1 MSVTAYK
8 YPGTAASVAGADQD
22 WANPDCAKADDA
34 SDTESAI
41 AAKNAK
47 SDVLLVT
54 NFGFAA
60 GDIPA
65 GSTIDGIEV
74 VINKYAYVADAAD
87 YSVYC
92 YLTASPTGSNLAS
105 ANYWMTAMEAVTYG
119 GAANKWG
126 WSPTQANMLDS
137 SFGIGLI
144 GLNGGSN
151 AAGNLFVDYIKLRVY
166 YTAAAGGVYIPQV
179 IIIQ

>member
-8 YPGTAASVAGADQD
+8 YPGTAASVAGADTD
-22 WANPDCAKADDA
+22 LTNPDYAKADDTNY
-34 SDTESAI
+34 TEAVV
-41 AAKNAK
+41 NAK
-47 SDVLLVT
+47 ETKTDVLLVT

-60 GDIPA
+60 DDIPA

-74 VINKYAYVADAAD
+74 IISRWSVADTGD

-92 YLTASPTGSNLAS
+92 YLTASPTGSNLA
-105 ANYWMTAMEAVTYG
+105 AALFWVCAQEDVTYG
-119 GAANKWG
+119 GATNKWG

-144 GLNGGSN
+144 GTSSGFLE
-151 AAGNLFVDYIKLRVY
+151 LFVDCIKLRVY
-166 YTAAAGGVYIPQV
+166 YTAAGASFIPQ
-179 IIIQ
+179 ILIPGF